1 MSSISFKPLH
11 QLVASFGQDLL
22 RYLFGDDN
30 EASLKRLLGPN
41 FGLWLDM
48 FHRLY
53 AVAELLPRLS
63 DRNLGSY
70 AHSDCIMLLTSFSSK
85 PQEWSVHSLA
95 LIVEKVDPKITRMI
109 FEMIEKIS
117 ANEGLKSSMR
127 LSRKNQ
133 YDQPPPPPGAIQN
146 FCSYAPYDSLSE
158 MLKHWER
165 LHAVS
170 PIILSIP
177 AFARRFSVC
186 SFGVARADVRA
197 TLQIRQRMLCISG
210 HFQFIVS
217 QLFSNRGKPRISR
230 QMEQMLREYFGDEIF
245 KKLLQ

>member
-1 MSSISFKPLH
+1 MPFKTLL
-11 QLVASFGQDLL
+11 QLVANFNPNLL
-22 RYLFGDDN
+22 RDLFGDGSD
-30 EASLKRLLGPN
+30 AFLKRFLGPN
-41 FGLWLDM
+41 FGPWLDM

-53 AVAELLPRLS
+53 AVAELLSQSSNGDLEVNDLS
-63 DRNLGSY
+63 S
-70 AHSDCIMLLTSFSSK
+70 CMMLLSTFSLMPPK
-85 PQEWSVHSLA
+85 WSVHSLA
-95 LIVEKVDPKITRMI
+95 LIVEQVDPNITRMI
-109 FEMIEKIS
+109 FEMIEQIS
-117 ANEGLKSSMR
+117 ANALLKRSI
-127 LSRKNQ
+127 KYAKKYQ
-133 YDQPPPPPGAIQN
+133 YDHPPPPPGATQN
-146 FCSYAPYDSLSE
+146 FVSYAPYDSLSE

-210 HFQFIVS
+210 HYNFAVS

-230 QMEQMLREYFGDEIF
+230 QMEQILREYFGNEIF